1 MDKFIVEG
9 GIPLHGDVQISG
21 SKNAV
26 LPIFAAC
33 LLPKAASRISNVPGL
48 RDVNTMLKVLEKL
61 GCQSQSDGNGLV
73 RIDASEVRSWE
84 APYDLV
90 SKMRASFIVLGPLL
104 ARFGRAR
111 VSMPGGCAIG
121 ARAVDLHLKG
131 LAAMGATIEID
142 GGYID
147 AKATKLRGAEIY
159 LDFPSVG
166 ATENIM
172 LAATLAEGTTVL
184 KNPALEPEIVDLAA
198 CLNAMGADVKG
209 AGTNVMTITGKTSL
223 SGCEHRV
230 IADRIETGTFA
241 IAAAITGGKLFLRD
255 APTWMIESVLAKLAE
270 TGANIVARDGGIEVT
285 GPSEIRPVNVTTQPH
300 PGFPTDLQAPFMAYL
315 TLAKGSSVVTERIF
329 ENRFVHVAELR
340 RMGAD
345 ARVQNAN
352 GTVVHGVPA
361 LSGAEVMASDLRAG
375 AGLVLA
381 ALAARG
387 RSTVSRVYHID
398 RGYVRMEDK
407 LTKVGAKITRESDRE
422 E

>member
-33 LLPKAASRISNVPGL
+33 LLPKAATRLTNVPAL

-61 GCQSQSDGNGLV
+61 GARTQRDGETV
-73 RIDASEVRSWE
+73 VIDATDVNNYE

-90 SKMRASFIVLGPLL
+90 RTMRASFIVLGPLL

-121 ARAVDLHLKG
+121 ARQVDLHLKG
-131 LAAMGATIEID
+131 LAAMGAQIEID
-142 GGYID
+142 GGYVD
-147 AKATKLRGAEIY
+147 AKASKLKGTEIY

-184 KNPALEPEIVDLAA
+184 KNGALEPEIVDLAD
-198 CLNAMGADVKG
+198 CLKAMGADIQG
-209 AGTNVMTITGKTSL
+209 AGTNVMTIKGNTSL
-223 SGCEHRV
+223 KGCDHRV

-241 IAAAITGGKLFLRD
+241 VAAAITGGKLFLKD

-270 TGANIVARDGGIEVT
+270 TGAVITPRDGGIEVKA
-285 GPSEIRPVNVTTQPH
+285 PAEIRPVSVTTQPH

-315 TLAKGSSVVTERIF
+315 TLAKGSSVVTEKIF
-329 ENRFVHVAELR
+329 ENRFMHVAELR

-345 ARVQNAN
+345 ARVQSAN

-361 LSGAEVMASDLRAG
+361 LSGAEVMAPDLRGG

-387 RSTVSRVYHID
+387 RSSISRVYHID

-407 LTKVGAKITRESDRE
+407 LRAVGARISRESVQD
-422 E
+422 